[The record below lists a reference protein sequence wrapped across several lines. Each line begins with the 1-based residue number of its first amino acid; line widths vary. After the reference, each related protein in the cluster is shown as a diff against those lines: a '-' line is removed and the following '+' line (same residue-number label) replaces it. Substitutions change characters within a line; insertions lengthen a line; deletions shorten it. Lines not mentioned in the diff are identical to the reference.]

1 MTKNRE
7 FLLYGVVSLVI
18 SFTAFC
24 SNGQVAEKDYKIE
37 KDFINHQATLL
48 YIDSEP
54 ITITCSFQSKFL
66 KDGVINVDAGSYW
79 RGKKEEIYN
88 GSYKT
93 EMDALVIMPK
103 KMDEKVLEA
112 IRTLNSEREFP
123 ISLYMLEKYKKEI
136 PMKVDGID
144 TEIGNVMA
152 YYHSDISDISDISD
166 GQLPFV
172 QGGNV
177 LVLAKVF
184 RMANETQSKYA
195 GATKEQVNDE
205 LTRNGRFG
213 FNGLVKQFITSDTCG
228 ASHSRP
234 FAEIC
239 FGTHRGEFCKT
250 MNSTSWSKN
259 LGVFE
264 MAFED
269 YERLP
274 TKSPVAIYN
283 YRCNEYEIIDESCL
297 KYITKGFN

>member
-24 SNGQVAEKDYKIE
+24 SNEQLAEKDYKIE
-37 KDFINHQATLL
+37 KDFINHQATLSC
-48 YIDSEP
+48 IDSEP
-54 ITITCSFQSKFL
+54 ITCSFQSKFL
-66 KDGVINVDAGSYW
+66 KDGVISVGADRYW
-79 RGKKEEIYN
+79 QGKKEETYN

-93 EMDALVIMPK
+93 KMNALVIMPR

-112 IRTLNSEREFP
+112 IRTLDSEREFP
-123 ISLYMLEKYKKEI
+123 ISLYMLEKYKNEI

-152 YYHSDISDISDISD
+152 YYHSDINDISD

-205 LTRNGRFG
+205 LTRNGLFG
-213 FNGLVKQFITSDTCG
+213 FNGLVKQLIKSDTCG
-228 ASHSRP
+228 ASHSIP

-239 FGTHRGEFCKT
+239 FGTHSGEFCKT
-250 MNSTSWSKN
+250 MNPTSWSKN

-264 MAFED
+264 MPFED

-283 YRCNEYEIIDESCL
+283 YGCNEYEIIDESCL